1 VVLRLLGSAA
11 GVALVTGAI
20 AVVKPYV
27 PVLSLGA
34 LYVFAV
40 LPVAI
45 LWGLP
50 YALPVAVGSMVAFDL
65 FYLQPAFS
73 IDLSHP
79 QNWLG
84 LAVYVV
90 TAVVV
95 SQLAAGAY
103 RRADISEEA
112 RGRLAEE
119 QSALRRVATLVA
131 RERPP
136 ATVFT
141 AVVGEVGQLLQADAT
156 TMLRYESSREATIVA
171 SSTRQD
177 GRTPVGARLSLRDG
191 DIATTVQRTGRP
203 AQSDSFEDVPGSL
216 GEFLRGLGMRLVVG
230 APIAVG
236 GDPWGVVIV
245 AWKQSESLAEGTQ
258 ARIADFTELV
268 ATAIANAEARAEVAA
283 SRTRIVAAAD
293 ETRRRIE
300 RDLHD
305 GIQQRL
311 VSLALRLRAVEAA
324 VPPTMHQL
332 QTELAQVVN
341 RLTDALAD
349 LQELS
354 RGIHP
359 AILSQGG
366 LRPALST
373 LADRSA
379 VPVDLAVQVRG
390 RLPDRIEVATYYV
403 VSEALANAAKHAR
416 ASLARVEVAER
427 GGSLHLTIRDDGIG
441 GADPA
446 RGSGLTGLTDRIQAL
461 GGTITV
467 QSPAGE
473 GTILLV
479 ELPIAVGDG

>member
-1 VVLRLLGSAA
+1 VVLRLLGSAV

-45 LWGLP
+45 LWGLL
-50 YALPVAVGSMVAFDL
+50 YALPVAVVSMVAFDW
-65 FYLQPAFS
+65 FYLVPIA
-73 IDLSHP
+73 DLDFSHP

-84 LAVYVV
+84 LVVYVV

-103 RRADISEEA
+103 RRADVSEEA
-112 RGRLAEE
+112 RGRLAEA

-131 RERPP
+131 REPPP
-136 ATVFT
+136 ATVFA
-141 AVVGEVGQLLQADAT
+141 AVVEELGRLLSADAT
-156 TMLRYESSREATIVA
+156 TVLRYESDRAVTVVA
-171 SSTRQD
+171 SRSEH
-177 GRTPVGARLSLRDG
+177 GRHIPAGARLSLGDG
-191 DIATTVQRTGRP
+191 DIAASVRQTRQP
-203 AQSDSFEDVPGSL
+203 ARIDRFVGAPGSL
-216 GEFLRGLGMRLVVG
+216 AETLSGLGVRSAVG
-230 APIAVG
+230 APIIVG
-236 GDPWGVVIV
+236 EDLWGLIIV
-245 AWKQSESLAEGTQ
+245 SSNHPESLAGGDQ

-268 ATAIANAEARAEVAA
+268 ATAIANAKARAELAA
-283 SRTRIVAAAD
+283 SRTRIVAATD

-311 VSLALRLRAVEAA
+311 VSLALELRAVEAA
-324 VPPTMHQL
+324 VPPTL
-332 QTELAQVVN
+332 PGLRTELVRVVN
-341 RLTDALAD
+341 GLTGALAD

-366 LRPALST
+366 LGPALSA
-373 LADRSA
+373 LAGRSA
-379 VPVDLAVQVRG
+379 VPVELDTQVRA
-390 RLPDRIEVATYYV
+390 RLPDRVEVAACYV

-416 ASLARVEVAER
+416 ASLVRVEVAGR
-427 GGSLHLTIRDDGIG
+427 GGILNITIRDDGIG

-446 RGSGLTGLTDRIQAL
+446 RGSGLTGLADRIEAL

-467 QSPAGE
+467 HSPIGK
-473 GTILLV
+473 GTAMLV
-479 ELPIAVGDG
+479 ELPIVMDDG